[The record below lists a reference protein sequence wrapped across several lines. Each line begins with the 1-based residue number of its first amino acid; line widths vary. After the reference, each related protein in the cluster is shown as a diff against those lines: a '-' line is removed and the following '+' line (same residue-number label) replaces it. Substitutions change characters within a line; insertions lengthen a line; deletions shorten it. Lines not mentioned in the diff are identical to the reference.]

1 MAEMAD
7 IRLIYGRLRVQTV
20 FCSILQ
26 GFAKYFK
33 DSNSILQGFAKY
45 FKDSNSILQGFAK
58 QIKLKSNYFT
68 TYKTN

>member
-33 DSNSILQGFAKY
+33 DSNSILQGFAK
-45 FKDSNSILQGFAK
+45 